1 MHSVD
6 KAYSNTHFIL
16 PRTYEAEITEFHKK
30 RRTAYISLCYAD
42 RCAEIAYITVYTYAY
57 AYETMYTVSA
67 LYLVPQSHLYAL
79 DHFLPYFI
87 EIPVNPR
94 TRLPSLLILLVYLI
108 LYLSWYAINHRI
120 NASRLISSSALSTHH
135 CR

>member
-16 PRTYEAEITEFHKK
+16 PEIYEAEITEFHKK

-42 RCAEIAYITVYTYAY
+42 RCTEIAYITVYTYVY
-57 AYETMYTVSA
+57 ADETMYTVSA
-67 LYLVPQSHLYAL
+67 LYY
-79 DHFLPYFI
+79 FLSFFI

-94 TRLPSLLILLVYLI
+94 TRLPSLLMLLVYFI
-108 LYLSWYAINHRI
+108 LYLS
-120 NASRLISSSALSTHH
+120 
-135 CR
+135 